1 MYIWTKTY
9 SKYLNNFSI
18 QYPTISEFIKK
29 LLNTDIEIV
38 KILLLL
44 FIFYTN
50 SEYKFK
56 NIFDLS
62 S

>member
-62 S
+62 

>member
-18 QYPTISEFIKK
+18 QYPTISELIKK
-29 LLNTDIEIV
+29 LLNTGIEID

>member
-9 SKYLNNFSI
+9 SKYLNNFYI
-18 QYPTISEFIKK
+18 KYPTISEFIKII
-29 LLNTDIEIV
+29 LNTDIEIE

-62 S
+62 L